1 MSATAEERLA
11 RIEAQLAGLN
21 QRLDEVVI
29 SQLKDHGK
37 RLAALERRQV
47 RRGRGRGRGHRGRAV
62 LSGQISGRIVTISR
76 LCPDNASPLLKTYL
90 PNLTQ
95 QQSTIGGK
103 NMNQQCDCEKAT
115 VSVPVRGITLALDEE
130 TLAGIVG
137 NGSTA
142 SS

>member
-47 RRGRGRGRGHRGRAV
+47 W
-62 LSGQISGRIVTISR
+62 
-76 LCPDNASPLLKTYL
+76 
-90 PNLTQ
+90 
-95 QQSTIGGK
+95 IGGWI
-103 NMNQQCDCEKAT
+103 A
-115 VSVPVRGITLALDEE
+115 GAGAAG
-130 TLAGIVG
+130 AGIG
-137 NGSTA
+137 AGLSYLA
-142 SS
+142 RFLGGL

>member
-47 RRGRGRGRGHRGRAV
+47 W
-62 LSGQISGRIVTISR
+62 
-76 LCPDNASPLLKTYL
+76 
-90 PNLTQ
+90 
-95 QQSTIGGK
+95 IGGWI
-103 NMNQQCDCEKAT
+103 AGAGAVG
-115 VSVPVRGITLALDEE
+115 VSIEAGLSYLVRFLGGL
-130 TLAGIVG
+130 
-137 NGSTA
+137 
-142 SS
+142 